1 MRVYT
6 MTRTVGT
13 ETEIIRISDMSTD
26 LFVNGVFRKTYNT
39 IYVNSGKSAKAHYKA
54 GYRFV

>member
-1 MRVYT
+1 MKVYT

-26 LFVNGVFRKTYNT
+26 LFINGIFRKTYAT
-39 IYVNSGKSAKAHYKA
+39 IFGNAGKSAKAHYKA

>member
-13 ETEIIRISDMSTD
+13 ETEVIRISDMSTD

-39 IYVNSGKSAKAHYKA
+39 IYGDAGKSAKAHYKA
-54 GYRFV
+54 GYKFV